1 MCRNKFLL
9 ISIPRDLVADTCLI
23 LIGIISIESSTDSDS
38 VLSFYIEPISIKSV
52 LVVFRVSLFQTSHLL
67 IKLFAW

>member
-9 ISIPRDLVADTCLI
+9 IIIPRDLVADTCLTGI
-23 LIGIISIESSTDSDS
+23 LSIESSTDSDS
-38 VLSFYIEPISIKSV
+38 VLNLYIEPISVKSD
-52 LVVFRVSLFQTSHLL
+52 LVVFRVSLFQINHLL

>member
-9 ISIPRDLVADTCLI
+9 IIIPRDLVAYTCLI
-23 LIGIISIESSTDSDS
+23 GILSIESSTDSDS
-38 VLSFYIEPISIKSV
+38 VLSLYIEPISVKSD
-52 LVVFRVSLFQTSHLL
+52 LVVFRVSLFQISHLL